1 MSDIFFDYDIS
12 LWKTIINAVKED
24 RKHYRDDMLKLLGDD
39 LGRLKM
45 RFDDDDLRYQQDIYA
60 DTMFLAYVAYFG
72 GEVHTVLDPVTR
84 AKIAMRV
91 KKRQIEMTEPAMPR
105 LSAEAP

>member
-12 LWKTIINAVKED
+12 LWSAIIRAVKED
-24 RKHYRDDMLKLLGDD
+24 RKHYRNDMLRLLGDD

-45 RFDDDDLRYQQDIYA
+45 RFDDIDLRYQPDIYA
-60 DTMFLAYVAYFG
+60 DTLFLSYVAYFG
-72 GEVHTVLDPVTR
+72 GDMRTVLDPVVR

-91 KKRQIEMTEPAMPR
+91 KKREIEMTEPGMPR
-105 LSAEAP
+105 LTAESP